1 MSGSKAMHCREYE
14 KDGVIPGT
22 DQCKADSILKL
33 DRIERS
39 EPPAAVNGQPVS
51 EEELGSVD

>member
-33 DRIERS
+33 DRTERS
-39 EPPAAVNGQPVS
+39 EPPTADGQPVS
-51 EEELGSVD
+51 EEEVGSVD